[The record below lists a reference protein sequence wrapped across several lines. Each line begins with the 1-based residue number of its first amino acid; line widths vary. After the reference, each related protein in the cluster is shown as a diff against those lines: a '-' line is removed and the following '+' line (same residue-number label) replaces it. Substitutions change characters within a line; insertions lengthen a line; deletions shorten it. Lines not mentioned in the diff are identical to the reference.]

1 MDIILI
7 IILASILIATLSIL
21 YLNIK
26 SNIKK
31 EDENKADEIANL
43 NAEII
48 KLKDSLNTTINTSL
62 SSMSSS
68 FNNLS
73 TGVTKD
79 MTAALTK
86 VDEKVAAFNSQVENL
101 NESQKG
107 INKILAGV
115 KKYGTLAEFSLGSLI
130 KDLLP
135 SSQYLSNVKMKEE
148 TSENVEFAIKLQE
161 GVLVPV
167 DSHFPVERFKAI
179 QDAHQEDDKKAIADA
194 RTKLAKAFKEKAKS
208 INEKYIVPPKTT
220 DFAIVYAPTESLFLE
235 LANYQ
240 DPNTKELLSQELMK
254 KYKVTV
260 MGPNNLSGYL
270 QSLHMGF
277 QTLKVQKHATEI
289 YDHLKTI
296 STRFTK
302 HFDGIVN
309 LRKKLEEA
317 MTAVDKF
324 GTDARSIKRT
334 LENKKDPEQIEKAI
348 ETYKNLYNA
357 TDITEIGEMIDQ
369 GVRFCFVN
377 LPNSQIELIEP
388 LGDGSPIQNF
398 LDKNPKGGQH
408 HICFEVKDIH
418 EAKIEMEEKGATV
431 LNEPRIG
438 AHGTPIIFIHPKDSD
453 GVLIELMETPKS

>member
-1 MDIILI
+1 
-7 IILASILIATLSIL
+7 
-21 YLNIK
+21 
-26 SNIKK
+26 
-31 EDENKADEIANL
+31 
-43 NAEII
+43 
-48 KLKDSLNTTINTSL
+48 
-62 SSMSSS
+62 
-68 FNNLS
+68 
-73 TGVTKD
+73 
-79 MTAALTK
+79 
-86 VDEKVAAFNSQVENL
+86 
-101 NESQKG
+101 
-107 INKILAGV
+107 
-115 KKYGTLAEFSLGSLI
+115 
-130 KDLLP
+130 
-135 SSQYLSNVKMKEE
+135 MKEE

-208 INEKYIVPPKTT
+208 VNEKYIAPPKTT

-235 LANYQ
+235 IANYQ

-254 KYKVTV
+254 KYKVTI

-334 LENKKDPEQIEKAI
+334 LENIKDPEQIEKAI
-348 ETYKNLYNA
+348 ETENVEKFEDIPRQAKN
-357 TDITEIGEMIDQ
+357 
-369 GVRFCFVN
+369 
-377 LPNSQIELIEP
+377 
-388 LGDGSPIQNF
+388 
-398 LDKNPKGGQH
+398 
-408 HICFEVKDIH
+408 
-418 EAKIEMEEKGATV
+418 
-431 LNEPRIG
+431 
-438 AHGTPIIFIHPKDSD
+438 
-453 GVLIELMETPKS
+453 

>member
-7 IILASILIATLSIL
+7 IILASILITTLSIL

-26 SNIKK
+26 SNTKK
-31 EDENKADEIANL
+31 EDENEPDEIANL

-334 LENKKDPEQIEKAI
+334 LENIKDPEQIEKAI
-348 ETYKNLYNA
+348 ETENVKKFEDIPRQAKN
-357 TDITEIGEMIDQ
+357 
-369 GVRFCFVN
+369 
-377 LPNSQIELIEP
+377 
-388 LGDGSPIQNF
+388 
-398 LDKNPKGGQH
+398 
-408 HICFEVKDIH
+408 
-418 EAKIEMEEKGATV
+418 
-431 LNEPRIG
+431 
-438 AHGTPIIFIHPKDSD
+438 
-453 GVLIELMETPKS
+453 

>member
-1 MDIILI
+1 MDTILI
-7 IILASILIATLSIL
+7 IILALILIATSAIL

-31 EDENKADEIANL
+31 EDENQESEEIANL
-43 NAEII
+43 NAEIV

-208 INEKYIVPPKTT
+208 VNEKYIVPPKTT

-235 LANYQ
+235 IANYQ

-302 HFDGIVN
+302 HFDGIIN

-334 LENKKDPEQIEKAI
+334 LENIKDPEQIEKAI
-348 ETYKNLYNA
+348 ETENVEKFEDIPRQAKN
-357 TDITEIGEMIDQ
+357 
-369 GVRFCFVN
+369 
-377 LPNSQIELIEP
+377 
-388 LGDGSPIQNF
+388 
-398 LDKNPKGGQH
+398 
-408 HICFEVKDIH
+408 
-418 EAKIEMEEKGATV
+418 
-431 LNEPRIG
+431 
-438 AHGTPIIFIHPKDSD
+438 
-453 GVLIELMETPKS
+453 

>member
-1 MDIILI
+1 MDTILI
-7 IILASILIATLSIL
+7 IILALILIATSAIL

-31 EDENKADEIANL
+31 EDENQESEEIANL
-43 NAEII
+43 NAEIV

-135 SSQYLSNVKMKEE
+135 SSQYFSNVKMKEE
-148 TSENVEFAIKLQE
+148 TGENVEFAIKLQE

-208 INEKYIVPPKTT
+208 VNEKYIVPPKTT

-240 DPNTKELLSQELMK
+240 DPTTKELLTQELMK
-254 KYKVTV
+254 KYKVV
-260 MGPNNLSGYL
+260 ILGPNTLSAYL

-296 STRFTK
+296 STRFSK

-317 MTAVDKF
+317 MSAVDKF
-324 GTDARSIKRT
+324 GTDARSITRT
-334 LENKKDPEQIEKAI
+334 LENIKDPGQIEIVAENENVEKF
-348 ETYKNLYNA
+348 EDHSKQLKN
-357 TDITEIGEMIDQ
+357 
-369 GVRFCFVN
+369 
-377 LPNSQIELIEP
+377 
-388 LGDGSPIQNF
+388 
-398 LDKNPKGGQH
+398 
-408 HICFEVKDIH
+408 
-418 EAKIEMEEKGATV
+418 
-431 LNEPRIG
+431 
-438 AHGTPIIFIHPKDSD
+438 
-453 GVLIELMETPKS
+453 